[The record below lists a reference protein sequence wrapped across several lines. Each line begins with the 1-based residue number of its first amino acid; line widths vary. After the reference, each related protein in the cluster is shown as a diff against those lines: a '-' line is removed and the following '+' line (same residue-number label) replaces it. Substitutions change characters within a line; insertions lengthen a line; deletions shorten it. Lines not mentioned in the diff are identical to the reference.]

1 MSKKLENLNI
11 KKWHVILL
19 CIIVFSAITLA
30 IYQRVHWPTVN
41 VTIKGQQLELMYAK
55 SRYHMNR
62 GLGGRES
69 TEPFDGMLF
78 VFDASGRQGI
88 VMRDMRFPIDIVWVD
103 KGVVVDI
110 APNVPIQMVP
120 ENQLIPYYPRKSA
133 NMVIELPAGWAR
145 EHGLVIGDKLQ
156 VF

>member
-1 MSKKLENLNI
+1 MKEVGNKNI
-11 KKWHVILL
+11 KKWHLILL
-19 CIIVFSAITLA
+19 GVVIFSALVIT
-30 IYQRVHWPTVN
+30 IYQRVHWPTIN
-41 VTIKGQQLELMYAK
+41 VGIKGQQLELMYAK

-88 VMRDMRFPIDIVWVD
+88 VMRDMRFPIDIVWFD
-103 KGVVVDI
+103 KGVIVDI
-110 APNVPIQMVP
+110 APNVPVQMVP
-120 ENQLIPYYPRKSA
+120 ENQLTPYYPRKSA
-133 NMVIELPAGWAR
+133 NMVIELPSGWAQ
-145 EHGLVIGDKLQ
+145 EHGLAIGDRLE